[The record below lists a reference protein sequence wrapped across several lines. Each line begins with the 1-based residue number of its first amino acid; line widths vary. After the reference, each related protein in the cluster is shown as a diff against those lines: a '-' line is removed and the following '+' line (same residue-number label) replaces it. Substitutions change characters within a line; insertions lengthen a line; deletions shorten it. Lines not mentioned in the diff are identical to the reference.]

1 MEATTVYFRFESV
14 SCCKSCSLP
23 SHNFCRCRSTSGH
36 YLIINQQ
43 QRQRPH
49 NQPIIDNNTQI
60 PTTMT
65 TATINY
71 IIRGALLAL
80 LILVSAAQARQDISS
95 SPTPSVSFDELLS
108 KSSKSP
114 SIAPSAYPTPKPTRQ
129 TRSPVESPH
138 SMSYGSL
145 SFSLTSK
152 AMKKGKTSKVS
163 KRT

>member
-1 MEATTVYFRFESV
+1 MSFRFESIDIRT
-14 SCCKSCSLP
+14 L
-23 SHNFCRCRSTSGH
+23 
-36 YLIINQQ
+36 LIINKQ
-43 QRQRPH
+43 QRERPH

-60 PTTMT
+60 PSTMN

-80 LILVSAAQARQDISS
+80 LILVSTAQARQDDSSS
-95 SPTPSVSFDELLS
+95 SPTPSVSIDELLS
-108 KSSKSP
+108 KSSKTP
-114 SIAPSAYPTPKPTRQ
+114 SMAPSAAPINPTARPTRSPVNPTPKPTRQ

-163 KRT
+163 KRA